1 MVDVQK
7 WNDQIIDEFRQNDG
21 IVATANFG
29 DGLVLLHHT
38 GARSDARRVNPL
50 RALRLDENT
59 WVVVASKQGADT
71 NPDWY
76 FNLLANPLTF
86 IETPHHGKVTVSAG
100 VLAGEAL
107 AQAWESFSTA
117 YPVIQQYQDATTR
130 VLPVIALRR
139 RGVISPG
146 A

>member
-38 GARSDARRVNPL
+38 GARSEVRRVNPL
-50 RALRLDENT
+50 RALQLDEYT

-86 IETPHHGKVTVSAG
+86 IETPHHGKVSVFAS
-100 VLAGEAL
+100 VLAGEERAR
-107 AQAWESFSTA
+107 AWESFATA
-117 YPVIQQYQDATTR
+117 YPVFQQYQDATVR
-130 VLPVIALRR
+130 AFPVIALRR
-139 RGVISPG
+139 RDDI
-146 A
+146 